1 LAFMWNYQFP
11 INKKLWTSSYVVL
24 TIGLDM
30 IILATIIYR
39 VELHR
44 QHQFARFFEIFGKNP
59 LAIYLFSEIL
69 LISMNIMRG
78 PGGQISL
85 FDWVYKQGFANM
97 SLYWA
102 SLAFSI
108 CYMLVCWLLGY
119 ILDKFK
125 IYIRI

>member
-1 LAFMWNYQFP
+1 
-11 INKKLWTSSYVVL
+11 VVL

-30 IILATIIYR
+30 IILSTIIYR

-69 LISMNIMRG
+69 LISINLLKG
-78 PGGQISL
+78 PGNHATV
-85 FDWVYKQGFANM
+85 FDWVYQQGFANM
-97 SLYWA
+97 SLYWG

-108 CYMLVCWLLGY
+108 MYMLVCWLLGY